1 MEINNEITIQL
12 ATYTSLDLEMF
23 LIVLGYLLTFEIWQV
38 LIPPL
43 PLFFWGGGGQCLDDI
58 FGDCL
63 THFLTG

>member
-38 LIPPL
+38 LIPPS
-43 PLFFWGGGGQCLDDI
+43 PFFLGGGQCLDDI

-63 THFLTG
+63 TPF